1 MTRTL
6 VRTPLDRAGTSIT
19 EESRVQL
26 GPPPDLSAVPHDVAS
41 GLRAATRSLGFRPA
55 VTVLRPGRR
64 DEQGV
69 ATLAQWAA
77 KGAHLLEA
85 DLGLGPGDRIHV
97 DVPADWPLAAVCL
110 AVWWAGLTVTTDGD
124 AEVAVV
130 GEARPVPAA
139 AVDVLRTG
147 TAIDGS
153 PVTDAAGE
161 AWVEAVQAFPDT
173 PPPPRAEADLPAFA
187 AGPRRWTQRE
197 LLADAAALGDRRG
210 TLGIDAATADAILG
224 VLGVAARPVAAG
236 RPTVV
241 LDGADPEAA
250 VNDRVAA
257 WLP

>member
-1 MTRTL
+1 
-6 VRTPLDRAGTSIT
+6 
-19 EESRVQL
+19 VQL
-26 GPPPDLSAVPHDVAS
+26 GPPPDLSATPHDVAT
-41 GLRAATRSLGFRPA
+41 GLRAATRALGFRPA

-110 AVWWAGLTVTTDGD
+110 AAWWAGIAVTTDGD

-130 GEARPVPAA
+130 DEARPVPVAA
-139 AVDVLRTG
+139 GDVLRTG
-147 TAIDGS
+147 AAVDGS
-153 PVTDAAGE
+153 PAGAADGE
-161 AWVEAVQAFPDT
+161 AWAEAVQAFPDA

-210 TLGIDAATADAILG
+210 TLGVDAEVADA
-224 VLGVAARPVAAG
+224 VLAVLAVAARPVAAG

-241 LDGADPEAA
+241 LDGADREAA
-250 VNDRVAA
+250 SNDRVAA